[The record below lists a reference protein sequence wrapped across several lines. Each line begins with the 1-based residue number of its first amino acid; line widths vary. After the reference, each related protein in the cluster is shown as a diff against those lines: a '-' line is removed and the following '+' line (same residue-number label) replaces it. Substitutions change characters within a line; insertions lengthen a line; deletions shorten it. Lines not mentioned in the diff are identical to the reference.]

1 MGVSKVTLN
10 GATLMDVT
18 DKTVDTDNLLDG
30 ETALRNDGESISG
43 AVVTAAASDTAPAMD
58 GTASAGSATTYSRGD
73 HVHPSDTSKQAV
85 ITATGILKGN
95 GAGSVT
101 AATIDDTPTNNSNNL
116 VTSGGV
122 FSAIPTKTSDL
133 TNDSSFITASGAP
146 VQSVNSKT
154 GAVVLTAS
162 DVGALPDDTTIPQG
176 TVTSVRV
183 QATNPVQS
191 STSTAQ
197 SATLNTTISLANGY
211 GDTQNPYA
219 SKTKNTVLAAPS
231 AANGTPSFRALVADD
246 IPSLTI
252 SKISDFPEIPSK
264 TSDLTNDSNFVSDAS
279 YMHTDNNFT
288 TTLKNRLEGIAAG
301 AEVNQN
307 AFSNVKVGN
316 STITAD
322 TKTDTLTLTAG
333 GNITLTPDTTNDA
346 VTIAATVPTKVSEL
360 TNDSSY
366 ITAAGAPVQSVN
378 SKTGAVTLTASDVGA
393 LPDSTTIPQG
403 TVTSVRVQA
412 TSPVQSSTST
422 AQSATLNTTI
432 SLANGYGDTK
442 NPYAAKNANVVLAG
456 PSTGE
461 ASVPSFRALV
471 ADDIPSLT
479 KSKISDFPE
488 SMPPDAHTH
497 GDITNGG
504 DIATNATIASGDR
517 LVINDESASKI
528 TNSSITFGTSTTTF
542 LSNKGTWAT
551 PTGAVTSVNS
561 KSGAVTLEAS
571 DVGALPDDTDV
582 TKWNGI
588 TLSKTVSDLSNQEAI
603 VPFLWSSSETTAR
616 YATVSKV
623 PSYNCIAQYSN
634 GYLNSTTPSASDNS
648 TKVATT
654 AYVDSAISNLGS
666 ILNYKGTKATES
678 ALPST
683 GNVTGDVWIVSADNS
698 EYVWNGT
705 AWEKLG
711 PTIDLSGYVPT
722 SRTVNG
728 KALSTD
734 ISLSASDVSAL
745 PDSTDVTK
753 WNGVTLSKS
762 TMTGSTSNYW
772 VACVSGT
779 GSITA
784 DYLTVTHT
792 PTAYKIAKYDGSSY
806 LHSTTPSASDNST
819 KVATTAYVKTAV
831 GSISAPV
838 TSVNSKTGAVVLTAA
853 DVGALPTTTSIPS
866 ATSDLT
872 NDSGFITSADIPA
885 YTFNNG
891 VSVATNGVDIYNSGV
906 VSVGASPSTAANGTI
921 AVTTGTGKTTSST
934 SYIAVK
940 GLGTAA
946 YTASTAYAAASH
958 EQALSTITGADNL
971 KAIEALTGTSGFLKK
986 TAANTWSLDTA
997 SYVPTTRTVNGK
1009 ALSSNISLSAS
1020 DVGALPDTTS
1030 IPTATSDLT
1039 NDSGYITISDVPEA
1053 PVLSVNGSTGTVEL
1067 TATDVGA
1074 QEEITATGILKGDGS
1089 GGITAA
1095 VSGTDYIA
1103 SLTSGTGISVSG
1115 ATINHSNSV
1124 TAATAGTSSATSG
1137 SSLAVPYITY
1147 DAQGHITGSGTHT
1160 HTVSGFAASTHAH
1173 GDITS
1178 AGDITTTATIASGDR
1193 IVINDESASKVTNS
1207 SITFGTATTTFLA
1220 NNGTWQTPAKG
1231 STATTRT
1238 ASLAVASWNT
1248 STKQITVTVSGV
1260 TASNL
1265 VEVSPAPASWSVASA
1280 AGVYCSA
1287 QAANSLTFK
1296 CSSIPTAA
1304 ITVNVVI
1311 WG

>member
-1 MGVSKVTLN
+1 MSKFLYDVDLN
-10 GATLMDVT
+10 KNELQNAVIQPLSAAPSNPKEGQVYYNTT
-18 DKTVDTDNLLDG
+18 DKN
-30 ETALRNDGESISG
+30 IYKY
-43 AVVTAAASDTAPAMD
+43 D
-58 GTASAGSATTYSRGD
+58 GTSWTTYQD
-73 HVHPSDTSKQAV
+73 VLNPEE
-85 ITATGILKGN
+85 
-95 GAGSVT
+95 AGTLS
-101 AATIDDTPTNNSNNL
+101 IDSTPTSGSNNL

-122 FSAIPTKTSDL
+122 YSAIQNVDALPSQSGQNGKFL
-133 TNDSSFITASGAP
+133 TTNGTAASWATINIP

-162 DVGALPDDTTIPQG
+162 DVGALPDDT
-176 TVTSVRV
+176 
-183 QATNPVQS
+183 
-191 STSTAQ
+191 
-197 SATLNTTISLANGY
+197 
-211 GDTQNPYA
+211 
-219 SKTKNTVLAAPS
+219 
-231 AANGTPSFRALVADD
+231 
-246 IPSLTI
+246 
-252 SKISDFPEIPSK
+252 EIPSK

-279 YMHTDNNFT
+279 YVHTDNNFT
-288 TTLKNRLEGIAAG
+288 TTLKNRLEGIEAG

-307 AFSNVKVGN
+307 AFSNIKVGT
-316 STITAD
+316 STIAAD
-322 TKTDTLTLTAG
+322 TKTDTLILTAG
-333 GNITLTPDTTNDA
+333 SNVTLTPDTTNDA
-346 VTIAATVPTKVSEL
+346 VTIAATVPTKVSDL
-360 TNDSSY
+360 TNDSNY

-432 SLANGYGDTK
+432 SLADGYGDTK

-461 ASVPSFRALV
+461 ASTPSFRALV

-551 PTGAVTSVNS
+551 PAGAVTSVNS
-561 KSGAVTLEAS
+561 KSGAVTLTAS
-571 DVGALPDDTDV
+571 DVSALPDDTDV
-582 TKWNGI
+582 TKWNDVSLTKTSGAHYSGYVPYMSATDSTSA
-588 TLSKTVSDLSNQEAI
+588 TLQ
-603 VPFLWSSSETTAR
+603 PFSSTKS
-616 YATVSKV
+616 SGK
-623 PSYNCIAQYSN
+623 IAAWDSS
-634 GYLNSTTPSASDNS
+634 GYLYSSTPTAGDNS
-648 TKVATT
+648 GKVATT
-654 AYVDSAISNLGS
+654 EYVDSAISNLGS

-728 KALSTD
+728 KALSAN

-753 WNGVTLSKS
+753 WGTATLSRS
-762 TMTGSTSNYW
+762 GANVNADSYIPQFESTS
-772 VACVSGT
+772 ATS
-779 GSITA
+779 A
-784 DYLTVTHT
+784 AMATVTHT
-792 PTAYKIAKYDGSSY
+792 PTSYAIAKYDGSKY
-806 LHSTTPSASDNST
+806 LYSTTPAASDNST

-831 GSISAPV
+831 GSISVPV

-906 VSVGASPSTAANGTI
+906 ISVGASPSNAANGTI

-1020 DVGALPDTTS
+1020 DVGALPDTTT

-1039 NDSGYITISDVPEA
+1039 NDSGFITISDVPEA

-1115 ATINHSNSV
+1115 TTINHSNSV

-1160 HTVSGFAASTHAH
+1160 HTVSGFAASSHAH
-1173 GDITS
+1173 GNITS

-1193 IVINDESASKVTNS
+1193 IVINDESASTVTNS

>member
-1 MGVSKVTLN
+1 MSKFLYDVDLN
-10 GATLMDVT
+10 KNELQNAVIQPLSAAPSNPKEGQVYYNTT
-18 DKTVDTDNLLDG
+18 DKN
-30 ETALRNDGESISG
+30 IYKY
-43 AVVTAAASDTAPAMD
+43 D
-58 GTASAGSATTYSRGD
+58 GTSWTTYQD
-73 HVHPSDTSKQAV
+73 VLNPEE
-85 ITATGILKGN
+85 
-95 GAGSVT
+95 AGTLS
-101 AATIDDTPTNNSNNL
+101 IDSTPTSGSNNL

-122 FSAIPTKTSDL
+122 YSAIQNVDALPSQSGQNGKFL
-133 TNDSSFITASGAP
+133 TTNGTAASWATINVP

-162 DVGALPDDTTIPQG
+162 DVGALPDDT
-176 TVTSVRV
+176 
-183 QATNPVQS
+183 
-191 STSTAQ
+191 
-197 SATLNTTISLANGY
+197 
-211 GDTQNPYA
+211 
-219 SKTKNTVLAAPS
+219 
-231 AANGTPSFRALVADD
+231 
-246 IPSLTI
+246 
-252 SKISDFPEIPSK
+252 EIPSK
-264 TSDLTNDSNFVSDAS
+264 TSELTNDSNFVSDAS
-279 YMHTDNNFT
+279 YVHTDNNFT
-288 TTLKNRLEGIAAG
+288 TTLKNRLEGIEAG

-316 STITAD
+316 STIAAD

-333 GNITLTPDTTNDA
+333 SNITLTPDTTNDA
-346 VTIAATVPTKVSEL
+346 VTIAATVPTKVSDL
-360 TNDSSY
+360 TNDSNY

-432 SLANGYGDTK
+432 SLADGYGDTK

-461 ASVPSFRALV
+461 ASAPSFRALV

-528 TNSSITFGTSTTTF
+528 TNSSITFGNSTTTF

-582 TKWNGI
+582 TKWNGVE
-588 TLSKTVSDLSNQEAI
+588 LDKT
-603 VPFLWSSSETTAR
+603 SSSGYSGYVPYLNGTTSTTAQLR
-616 YATVSKV
+616 QMSAT
-623 PSYNCIAQYSN
+623 PSSGRIAVYNNSN
-634 GYLNSTTPSASDNS
+634 YLTSTTPSAGDNS

-654 AYVDSAISNLGS
+654 EYVDSAISGLGS

-728 KALSTD
+728 KALSAD
-734 ISLSASDVSAL
+734 ISLSASDVGAL

-753 WNGVTLSKS
+753 WAGIALNTGTTLAGNSLNVPVFNSTYTSAGVT
-762 TMTGSTSNYW
+762 
-772 VACVSGT
+772 
-779 GSITA
+779 TA
-784 DYLTVTHT
+784 TTT
-792 PTAYKIAKYDGSSY
+792 PIAQHIPLYDGSKY
-806 LHSTTPSASDNST
+806 LYSTTPSASDNST

-831 GSISAPV
+831 GAITVPV

-906 VSVGASPSTAANGTI
+906 ISVGASPSTAANGTI

-958 EQALSTITGADNL
+958 EQALSTITGADDL

-986 TAANTWSLDTA
+986 TAANTWSLDTT

-1009 ALSSNISLSAS
+1009 VLSSNISLSAS
-1020 DVGALPDTTS
+1020 DVGALPDTTT

-1039 NDSGYITISDVPEA
+1039 NDSGFITISDVPEA

-1074 QEEITATGILKGDGS
+1074 QEEITATGILMGDGS

-1115 ATINHSNSV
+1115 TTINHSNSV

-1160 HTVSGFAASTHAH
+1160 HTVSGFAASSHAH
-1173 GDITS
+1173 GNITS
-1178 AGDITTTATIASGDR
+1178 TGDITTTATIASGDR
-1193 IVINDESASKVTNS
+1193 IVINDESASTVTNS

>member
-101 AATIDDTPTNNSNNL
+101 AATIDDTPTNNSTNL

-162 DVGALPDDTTIPQG
+162 DVGALPDNTTIPQG

-183 QATNPVQS
+183 QATSPVQS

-231 AANGTPSFRALVADD
+231 TANGTPSFRALVADD

-279 YMHTDNNFT
+279 YVHTDNNFT

-316 STITAD
+316 STIAAD

-333 GNITLTPDTTNDA
+333 SNITLTPDTTNDA

-461 ASVPSFRALV
+461 ASMPSFRTLV

-561 KSGAVTLEAS
+561 KSGAVTLTAS
-571 DVGALPDDTDV
+571 DVSALPDTTDV
-582 TKWNGI
+582 TKWNGVE
-588 TLSKTVSDLSNQEAI
+588 LSKTVSDLSNQEAI
-603 VPFLWSSSETTAR
+603 IPFLWSSSETTAR
-616 YATVSKV
+616 YAKVSKV

-634 GYLNSTTPSASDNS
+634 GYLNSTTPAASDNS

-654 AYVDSAISNLGS
+654 EYVDSAISNLGS

-728 KALSTD
+728 KALSAD

-753 WNGVTLSKS
+753 WGTVALDTSSTVAGNSMNIPVFNSTYTSAGVT
-762 TMTGSTSNYW
+762 
-772 VACVSGT
+772 
-779 GSITA
+779 TA
-784 DYLTVTHT
+784 T
-792 PTAYKIAKYDGSSY
+792 
-806 LHSTTPSASDNST
+806 TTPSAQKIALYDTNKYLYSTTPAASDNSK

-831 GSISAPV
+831 GSISVPV

-906 VSVGASPSTAANGTI
+906 ISVGASPSNAANGTI

-986 TAANTWSLDTA
+986 TAANTWSLDTS

-1115 ATINHSNSV
+1115 TTINHSNSV

-1137 SSLAVPYITY
+1137 STLAVPYITY

-1173 GDITS
+1173 GNITS
-1178 AGDITTTATIASGDR
+1178 AGDITTTATIANGDR

-1231 STATTRT
+1231 NTATTRT

-1248 STKQITVTVSGV
+1248 SSKQITVTVSGV

-1287 QAANSLTFK
+1287 QAADSLTFK

>member
-1 MGVSKVTLN
+1 MSKFLYDVDLN
-10 GATLMDVT
+10 KNELQNAVIQPLSVAPSNPKEGQVYYNTT
-18 DKTVDTDNLLDG
+18 DKNIYKY
-30 ETALRNDGESISG
+30 N
-43 AVVTAAASDTAPAMD
+43 
-58 GTASAGSATTYSRGD
+58 GTSWTTYQD
-73 HVHPSDTSKQAV
+73 VLNPEE
-85 ITATGILKGN
+85 
-95 GAGSVT
+95 AGTLS
-101 AATIDDTPTNNSNNL
+101 IDSTPTSGSNNL

-122 FSAIPTKTSDL
+122 YSAIQNVDALPSQSGQNGKFL
-133 TNDSSFITASGAP
+133 TTNGTAASWATINIP

-162 DVGALPDDTTIPQG
+162 DVGALPDDT
-176 TVTSVRV
+176 
-183 QATNPVQS
+183 
-191 STSTAQ
+191 
-197 SATLNTTISLANGY
+197 
-211 GDTQNPYA
+211 
-219 SKTKNTVLAAPS
+219 
-231 AANGTPSFRALVADD
+231 
-246 IPSLTI
+246 
-252 SKISDFPEIPSK
+252 EIPSK

-279 YMHTDNNFT
+279 YVHTDNNFT
-288 TTLKNRLEGIAAG
+288 TTLKNRLEGIEAG

-307 AFSNVKVGN
+307 AFSNIKVGT
-316 STITAD
+316 STIAAD

-333 GNITLTPDTTNDA
+333 SNVTLTPDTTNDA
-346 VTIAATVPTKVSEL
+346 VTIAATVPTKVSDL
-360 TNDSSY
+360 TNDSNY

-561 KSGAVTLEAS
+561 KSGAVTLTAS
-571 DVGALPDDTDV
+571 DVSALPDDTDV
-582 TKWNGI
+582 TKWNDVSLTKTSGAHYSGYVPYMSATDSTSA
-588 TLSKTVSDLSNQEAI
+588 TLQ
-603 VPFLWSSSETTAR
+603 PFSSTKS
-616 YATVSKV
+616 SGK
-623 PSYNCIAQYSN
+623 IAAWDSS
-634 GYLNSTTPSASDNS
+634 GYLYSSTPTAGDNS
-648 TKVATT
+648 GKVATT
-654 AYVDSAISNLGS
+654 EYVDSAISNLGS

-728 KALSTD
+728 KALSAN

-753 WNGVTLSKS
+753 WAGIALNTGTTLAGSSLNVPVFNSTYTSAGVT
-762 TMTGSTSNYW
+762 
-772 VACVSGT
+772 
-779 GSITA
+779 TA
-784 DYLTVTHT
+784 TTT
-792 PTAYKIAKYDGSSY
+792 PTGQHIPLYDSSKYLY
-806 LHSTTPSASDNST
+806 STTPAASDNST

-831 GSISAPV
+831 SSISVPV

-906 VSVGASPSTAANGTI
+906 ISVGASPSTAANGTI
-921 AVTTGTGKTTSST
+921 AVTTGTGKTTSNT

-958 EQALSTITGADNL
+958 EQALSTITGADDL

-1039 NDSGYITISDVPEA
+1039 NDSGFITISDVPEA
-1053 PVLSVNGSTGTVEL
+1053 PVTSVNGSTGDVEL
-1067 TATDVGA
+1067 TASDVGA
-1074 QEEITATGILKGDGS
+1074 QEEITATGILMGDGS

-1115 ATINHSNSV
+1115 TTINHSNSV

-1137 SSLAVPYITY
+1137 SSLDVPYITY

-1173 GDITS
+1173 GNITS

-1207 SITFGTATTTFLA
+1207 SITFGTTTTTFLA

-1238 ASLAVASWNT
+1238 ASLAIASWNT
-1248 STKQITVTVSGV
+1248 SSKQITVTVSGV

>member
-1 MGVSKVTLN
+1 MSKFLYDVDLN
-10 GATLMDVT
+10 KNELQNAVIQPLSVAPSNPKEGQVYYNTT
-18 DKTVDTDNLLDG
+18 DKN
-30 ETALRNDGESISG
+30 IYKY
-43 AVVTAAASDTAPAMD
+43 D
-58 GTASAGSATTYSRGD
+58 GTSWTTYQD
-73 HVHPSDTSKQAV
+73 VLNPEE
-85 ITATGILKGN
+85 
-95 GAGSVT
+95 AGTLS
-101 AATIDDTPTNNSNNL
+101 IDSTPTSGSNNL

-122 FSAIPTKTSDL
+122 YSAIQNVDALPSQSGQNGKFL
-133 TNDSSFITASGAP
+133 TTNGTAASWATINIP

-162 DVGALPDDTTIPQG
+162 DVGALPDDT
-176 TVTSVRV
+176 
-183 QATNPVQS
+183 
-191 STSTAQ
+191 
-197 SATLNTTISLANGY
+197 
-211 GDTQNPYA
+211 
-219 SKTKNTVLAAPS
+219 
-231 AANGTPSFRALVADD
+231 
-246 IPSLTI
+246 
-252 SKISDFPEIPSK
+252 EIPSK

-279 YMHTDNNFT
+279 YVHTDNNFT
-288 TTLKNRLEGIAAG
+288 TTLKNRLEGIEAG

-316 STITAD
+316 STIAAD

-333 GNITLTPDTTNDA
+333 SNITLTPDTTNDA
-346 VTIAATVPTKVSEL
+346 VTIAATVPTKVSDL
-360 TNDSSY
+360 TNDSNY

-432 SLANGYGDTK
+432 SLADGYGDTK

-456 PSTGE
+456 PSTGT
-461 ASVPSFRALV
+461 ASAPSFRALV

-582 TKWNGI
+582 TKWNDVALIKGF
-588 TLSKTVSDLSNQEAI
+588 SPSSDDFYI
-603 VPFLWSSSETTAR
+603 PFLPTTTSTTSSLAL
-616 YATVSKV
+616 ATNS
-623 PSYNCIAQYSN
+623 PAANRIAKYDIN
-634 GYLNSTTPSASDNS
+634 AYLYSTTPTASDNS

-654 AYVDSAISNLGS
+654 AYVDSAISGLGS

-734 ISLSASDVSAL
+734 ITLSASDVGAL
-745 PDSTDVTK
+745 PDTTDVTK
-753 WNGVTLSKS
+753 WGTATLGRSGANLNANTYVPQFES
-762 TMTGSTSNYW
+762 TTATSTDM
-772 VACVSGT
+772 A
-779 GSITA
+779 
-784 DYLTVTHT
+784 TVTYT
-792 PTAYKIAKYDGSSY
+792 PTNYAIVKYDGSSY
-806 LHSTTPSASDNST
+806 LHSTTPSASDNSN
-819 KVATTAYVKTAV
+819 KVATTAYVTSAV
-831 GSISAPV
+831 GAITVPV

-906 VSVGASPSTAANGTI
+906 VSVGASPSSAANGTI
-921 AVTTGTGKTTSST
+921 AVTTGTGKTTSTT

-946 YTASTAYAAASH
+946 YTASTDYAAASH
-958 EQALSTITGADNL
+958 EQALSTITGADDL

-986 TAANTWSLDTA
+986 TAANTWSLDTT

-1020 DVGALPDTTS
+1020 DVGALPDTTT

-1039 NDSGYITISDVPEA
+1039 NDSGFITISDVPEA

-1074 QEEITATGILKGDGS
+1074 QEEITATGILKGDGA
-1089 GGITAA
+1089 GGVTAA
-1095 VSGTDYIA
+1095 VAGTDYQA
-1103 SLTSGTGISVSG
+1103 PIS
-1115 ATINHSNSV
+1115 NN
-1124 TAATAGTSSATSG
+1124 
-1137 SSLAVPYITY
+1137 
-1147 DAQGHITGSGTHT
+1147 ITGSGTSDYIAKFNGT
-1160 HTVSGFAASTHAH
+1160 NTVTNGPAFGSSTTTYLRNDGSWATPASSTPAMTTSALGGAKLYSATAQTVAPNAVTATASRTYAVQLNSSQQAVVNVPWSNTTTGTTYAAAS
-1173 GDITS
+1173 
-1178 AGDITTTATIASGDR
+1178 
-1193 IVINDESASKVTNS
+1193 VPNN
-1207 SITFGTATTTFLA
+1207 TTFS
-1220 NNGTWQTPAKG
+1220 TQG
-1231 STATTRT
+1231 SVYNVYNATKHTT
-1238 ASLAVASWNT
+1238 LTVTLAVASWNS
-1248 STKQITVTVSGV
+1248 STKQLSVTASGV

-1265 VEVSPAPASWSVASA
+1265 VHVSPAPASWSVASA

-1287 QAANSLTFK
+1287 QAANSLTFT

-1311 WG
+1311 LSQKNN

>member
-101 AATIDDTPTNNSNNL
+101 AATIDDTPTNNSTNL

-231 AANGTPSFRALVADD
+231 AANGAPSFRALVADD

-279 YMHTDNNFT
+279 YVHTDNNFT

-316 STITAD
+316 STIAAD

-333 GNITLTPDTTNDA
+333 SNITLTPDTTNDA

-561 KSGAVTLEAS
+561 KSGAVTLTAS

-582 TKWNGI
+582 TKWNDVSLNKTTTTSDGI
-588 TLSKTVSDLSNQEAI
+588 HFIPSLGA
-603 VPFLWSSSETTAR
+603 TTSTSAYLR
-616 YATVSKV
+616 YAQTTPKAAA
-623 PSYNCIAQYSN
+623 IAEWDEN
-634 GYLNSTTPSASDNS
+634 KYLYSTTPTASDNS

-683 GNVTGDVWIVSADNS
+683 GNVTGDVWIVSADDS

-728 KALSTD
+728 KALSAN

-745 PDSTDVTK
+745 PDTTDVTK
-753 WNGVTLSKS
+753 WNGVALSKS

-806 LHSTTPSASDNST
+806 LHSTTPAASDNST

-831 GSISAPV
+831 GSISVPV
-838 TSVNSKTGAVVLTAA
+838 TSVNSKTGTVVLTAA

-958 EQALSTITGADNL
+958 EQALSTITGADDL

-1039 NDSGYITISDVPEA
+1039 NDSGFITISDVPEA

-1115 ATINHSNSV
+1115 TIINHSNSV

-1173 GDITS
+1173 GNITS

-1231 STATTRT
+1231 STATTKT

-1248 STKQITVTVSGV
+1248 SSKQITVTVSGV